1 MITALFTFRLLERAI
16 DHDGDEPDGNPCKAV
31 NFGLLLA
38 GNVHLHR
45 GASKRAENPAT
56 VNRFDAPES
65 RQIIHKGE
73 NIMAMSTGERKDF
86 DEKINSMRAAIFSL
100 VDRVGALESELQEL
114 RNAATNEDAPRSLA
128 SVISEAAD
136 YQRFMQT
143 H

>member
-1 MITALFTFRLLERAI
+1 
-16 DHDGDEPDGNPCKAV
+16 
-31 NFGLLLA
+31 
-38 GNVHLHR
+38 
-45 GASKRAENPAT
+45 
-56 VNRFDAPES
+56 
-65 RQIIHKGE
+65 
-73 NIMAMSTGERKDF
+73 MAMSTGERKDF
-86 DEKINSMRAAIFSL
+86 DGKINSMRAAIFSL